1 MSLGVLT
8 EQELVDLTG
17 YKIPS
22 RQLEALKSR
31 GFVRAYR
38 GRNGRVILERPHYD
52 AVCKGEYQ
60 PFHHPLGI
68 HRSANVSIFK
78 KE

>member
-31 GFVRAYR
+31 GFARAYR
-38 GRNGRVILERPHYD
+38 GRNGRIILERPHYD
-52 AVCKGEYQ
+52 SVCRGEYQ
-60 PFHHPLGI
+60 PFQQTAI
-68 HRSANVSIFK
+68 RRSANVSIFK